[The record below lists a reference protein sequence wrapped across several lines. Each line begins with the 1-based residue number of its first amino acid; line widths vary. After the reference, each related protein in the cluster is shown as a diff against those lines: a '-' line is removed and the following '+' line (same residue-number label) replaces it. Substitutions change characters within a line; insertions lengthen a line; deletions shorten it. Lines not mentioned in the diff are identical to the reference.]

1 MDNFSSTHRIYILKY
16 YMFGLF
22 VGTSMASPFKIM
34 EQLVAR
40 LKPLE
45 RPQQDSVNSDH
56 FTIFGPMEKKLL
68 Y

>member
-1 MDNFSSTHRIYILKY
+1 
-16 YMFGLF
+16 MFGLF